1 MIDIKKNGWC
11 PFYNKAFLAKDGY
24 LLRITPKKSALS
36 YNKAVNLCELS
47 LSMGNGLLDL
57 TNRGNIQIRGIKKQN
72 IEKLSKE
79 LIKKEIT
86 IENDKVKII
95 ISPFWVKNDD
105 NINFSNIFTSK
116 NPYSP
121 LSPDKFSIAIDLGT
135 SPVLRDVISDIRL
148 EKTDKG
154 EKILYVDGSKLGRVI
169 NEQNILSYTTE
180 LIELYNHCISKYTH
194 IKRMSCIVKYN
205 LLPKKWMQIPIVKS
219 SRTEFPNLKKFER
232 LYIAKYGRID
242 AALFLDFIKTAEPT
256 NIRFTPFKSFI
267 FENSKNVKQSAFNS
281 VGNNYEIKVY
291 SCPGSASCSSSS
303 INTHKLADRLSH
315 LRYNKIHISGCKKG
329 CALSKAADLTLV
341 GNNGLI
347 DVIFNG
353 KASDKPDISSLTD
366 IQLLK
371 NL

>member
-24 LLRITPKKSALS
+24 LLRITPNNSSLS
-36 YNKAVNLCELS
+36 YDKAIYLCELS

-57 TNRGNIQIRGIKKQN
+57 TNRGNIQIRGIKKPN
-72 IEKLSKE
+72 IEKLSNE
-79 LIKKEIT
+79 LLSKEIT

-95 ISPFWVKNDD
+95 TSPFWVENDD
-105 NINFSNIFTSK
+105 NINFSNIFTSQ
-116 NPYSP
+116 NNYLPI
-121 LSPDKFSIAIDLGT
+121 SPDKFSIAIDLGT
-135 SPVLRDVISDIRL
+135 SPVLRDVLSDIRL

-169 NEQNILSYTTE
+169 NEQNIVPYIAE
-180 LIELYNHCISKYTH
+180 LIELYNYYFSKYKK
-194 IKRMSCIVKYN
+194 IKRISCIVKYD

-219 SRTEFPNLKKFER
+219 SSRKYPTLKKIGTS
-232 LYIAKYGRID
+232 YIAKYGRIY
-242 AALFLDFIKTAEPT
+242 AALFLDFLKTSKPT

-267 FENSKNVKQSAFNS
+267 FENKNNLEHSSFTS
-281 VGNNYEIKVY
+281 VDNNYEIKIY
-291 SCPGSASCSSSS
+291 SCPGSNSCNSSS
-303 INTHKLADRLSH
+303 INTHKLADRLSD

-329 CALSKAADLTLV
+329 CAHSKPADLTLV

-353 KASDKPDISSLTD
+353 KASDKPNISSLTD
-366 IQLLK
+366 KQLLK